1 MLGQDSKRLIELLED
16 SVALYKKD
24 RQMAVDNYEMLRDQ
38 LKQITTTQEMSEEGK
53 LEKEVNMALKN
64 VFLSGER
71 LDAVIQALSK
81 ILIGSMHAQARVQA
95 AQAFNGMANG
105 AHEKVITAPIDITK
119 LLAEGNEDE

>member
-38 LKQITTTQEMSEEGK
+38 LKQITTMQEMSEEARI
-53 LEKEVNMALKN
+53 EREVNTALKN

-71 LDAVIQALSK
+71 LDAVIQSLSK
-81 ILIGSMHAQARVQA
+81 ILIGSMNAQSRIEA
-95 AQAFNGMANG
+95 AKAFSGNNNNNN
-105 AHEKVITAPIDITK
+105 EKLIISEPIDIK
-119 LLAEGNEDE
+119 ALLDGTD